1 MCRGAVAR
9 GSNGAVAYCLELAL
23 EERNAAPAPCGYFSD
38 DHVDREGGQV
48 LLERGQNA
56 HNHAASP
63 GAMICLAG
71 LSRGSRLGRI
81 AERSLRTVVGCFHL
95 AEQDKSEQR
104 FVAQASHQFTLQIY
118 EGATSLATS
127 FGNSSSQREQ
137 RAPSF
142 SSSST
147 TRCARAA
154 GPNR

>member
-23 EERNAAPAPCGYFSD
+23 EERNAAQAPCGYFSD

-71 LSRGSRLGRI
+71 LSRGSAAWPYRGTF
-81 AERSLRTVVGCFHL
+81 APNGCWL
-95 AEQDKSEQR
+95 LPPRGTGQK
-104 FVAQASHQFTLQIY
+104 
-118 EGATSLATS
+118 
-127 FGNSSSQREQ
+127 
-137 RAPSF
+137 
-142 SSSST
+142 
-147 TRCARAA
+147 
-154 GPNR
+154 